1 MGIHLK
7 NHPVM
12 SLCSSITATCGS
24 NGFMVYHYVPMW
36 CNESIYY
43 AYLMTPSFRG
53 IFLKSEFALI
63 IEQMVVHSNPLYS
76 NVTAE

>member
-1 MGIHLK
+1 
-7 NHPVM
+7 M

-24 NGFMVYHYVPMW
+24 NGFMVSLRPHVVY
-36 CNESIYY
+36 ESIYY